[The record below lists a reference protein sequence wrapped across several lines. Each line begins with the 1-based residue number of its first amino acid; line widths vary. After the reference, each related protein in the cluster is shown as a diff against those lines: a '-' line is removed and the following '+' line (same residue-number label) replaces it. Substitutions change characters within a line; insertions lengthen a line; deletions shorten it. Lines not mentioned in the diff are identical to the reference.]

1 MPRPKKS
8 YRLGGS
14 SSHQMLMLR
23 NLAADVIQ
31 NGKITTTETRA
42 KEVKP
47 VVDRMITIA
56 KKGDLA
62 AKRQV
67 LSELN
72 NEAAMHKL
80 FEEIAPKYEG
90 RSGGYTRIIKIG
102 PRRGD
107 AALMV
112 QIELV

>member
-1 MPRPKKS
+1 
-8 YRLGGS
+8 LE
-14 SSHQMLMLR
+14 
-23 NLAADVIQ
+23 NLAADIIT

-47 VVDRMITIA
+47 VLEKLITIA
-56 KKGDLA
+56 KQNDLA
-62 AKRQV
+62 AKRIV

-72 NEAAMHKL
+72 DEAAMHKL
-80 FEEIAPKYEG
+80 FEDIAPQYAD
-90 RSGGYTRIIKIG
+90 RSGGYTRIVKIG